1 MARPGCRLVRCSR
14 ADSSW
19 SVTRRP
25 ADGPVDAERPLTE
38 RGTHQA
44 TAMGSRL
51 EQAGLA
57 PDRVV
62 VSPARRAAQT
72 WELAS
77 AQLGTVPPPITDER
91 IYDNTVEALLA
102 IIRETPEDVRTVAL
116 VGHNPSIGELA
127 HDLDDGDGDA
137 VARRA
142 LEDGFPTGTVAVFD
156 LTTSFGD
163 LEQGTATLKD
173 FAVP

>member
-1 MARPGCRLVRCSR
+1 VLPRRLLLIRH
-14 ADSSW
+14 AKA
-19 SVTRRP
+19 
-25 ADGPVDAERPLTE
+25 ADGPIDAERPLTE
-38 RGTHQA
+38 RGTRQA

-62 VSPARRAAQT
+62 VSPAVRAAQT
-72 WELAS
+72 WELVS
-77 AQLGTVPPPITDER
+77 GQLGTAPPSTTDER

-102 IIRETPEDVRTVAL
+102 IIRETPDDVRTVAL

-137 VARRA
+137 AARRGLDA
-142 LEDGFPTGTVAVFD
+142 GFPTGTVAVFD
-156 LTTSFGD
+156 LATSFGD
-163 LEQGTATLKD
+163 LGPGDGTLTE